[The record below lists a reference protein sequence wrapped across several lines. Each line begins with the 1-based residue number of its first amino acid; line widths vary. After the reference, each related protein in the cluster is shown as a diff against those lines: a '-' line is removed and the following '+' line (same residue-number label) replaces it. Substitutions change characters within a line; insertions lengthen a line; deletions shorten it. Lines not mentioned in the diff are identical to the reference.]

1 MVQLVSYFAMS
12 FNVPLISNHLNSEG
26 YSPMFT
32 GFSMASV
39 SIAYMISMPLVFK
52 MTDCISR
59 RGVIFIGLVLLVN
72 GILITGLDHIYSF
85 VNPGLFTL
93 VGLAVFGFGFAFIS
107 IPVMPEILESIEES
121 DKIAPGYDE

>member
-1 MVQLVSYFAMS
+1 
-12 FNVPLISNHLNSEG
+12 
-26 YSPMFT
+26 MFT

-52 MTDCISR
+52 MTDCMSR
-59 RGVIFIGLVLLVN
+59 RGVIFIGMILLVL

-85 VNPGLFTL
+85 VDPGAFTIA
-93 VGLAVFGFGFAFIS
+93 GLAVFGFGFAMIT

-121 DKIAPGYDE
+121 DKIVPGYDEQ